1 MCRRMVPIAGIV
13 QVAAGHQARDLQIK
27 EAVVNGRED
36 DTAVAERS
44 LRIFPAVSRKNV
56 VEIHFG
62 DSHVGARGT
71 IDE

>member
-1 MCRRMVPIAGIV
+1 MCRRMGPVAGIF

-36 DTAVAERS
+36 DTAAAERS
-44 LRIFPAVSRKNV
+44 LRIFPAVSRENV

-62 DSHVGARGT
+62 DSHVGAWGA

>member
-1 MCRRMVPIAGIV
+1 MRRRMVPVAGIL
-13 QVAAGHQARDLQIK
+13 QVAAGHQACDLQIK

-44 LRIFPAVSRKNV
+44 LRTFPAVSREDM

-62 DSHVGARGT
+62 DSHVRAWGA